1 MDKMKKL
8 TSLSLRFEEVA
19 SDIGIIGIIG
29 PTRMNYAKAIYI
41 VENTASFISK
51 MLAGR

>member
-1 MDKMKKL
+1 MKKL
-8 TSLSLRFEEVA
+8 SLVVSPCREGERP
-19 SDIGIIGIIG
+19 IGVVGILG

-41 VENTASFISK
+41 VENTAKFITR